1 MDDQDDLST
10 YLNDHLAGGAGAIEM
25 AEHCRSANLGEP
37 LAQFLE
43 DLVVEIRAD
52 HQTLQELMA
61 SLDATQNR
69 VKQVT
74 ARVGEKVSRFK
85 MGSGDLGNLLT
96 LETLSLGIEGKAGM
110 WKSLKEVRD
119 EHSGL
124 ASVDLDALIKRA
136 EEQRGA
142 VEHWRLA
149 VAAVALSGKASSDER
164 G

>member
-1 MDDQDDLST
+1 MNDQDDLHT
-10 YLNDHLAGGAGAIEM
+10 YLNNHLTGGSGAIEM
-25 AEHCRSANLGEP
+25 AEHCRAANSGEP
-37 LAQFLE
+37 LAQFLG
-43 DLVVEIRAD
+43 DLVVEIQAD
-52 HQTLQELMA
+52 HQTLQDLMA

-74 ARVGEKVSRFK
+74 ARVGEKVSRIK

-119 EHSGL
+119 EHPGF
-124 ASVDLDALIKRA
+124 ASVDLGALIKRA

-142 VEHWRLA
+142 VERWRLV
-149 VAAVALSGKASSDER
+149 VAAVALSDKATA
-164 G
+164 

>member
-1 MDDQDDLST
+1 MNDQDDLHT
-10 YLNDHLAGGAGAIEM
+10 YLNNHLAGGSGAIEM
-25 AEHCRSANLGEP
+25 AEHCRAANPGEP
-37 LAQFLE
+37 LAQFLG
-43 DLVVEIRAD
+43 DLVVEIQAD
-52 HQTLQELMA
+52 HQTLQDLMA
-61 SLDATQNR
+61 SLDASQNR

-74 ARVGEKVSRFK
+74 ARVAEKVSRIK

-119 EHSGL
+119 EHPGF

-142 VEHWRLA
+142 VERWRLA
-149 VAAVALSGKASSDER
+149 VAAVALSDKATA
-164 G
+164 